1 MANLAWL
8 LPVLIAAV
16 IVFIVDLIGNY
27 VDFNNRVLNALT
39 QAVLFAAIYG
49 ALTAYFTIGEV
60 AVTETPAAP

>member
-1 MANLAWL
+1 MANLVWL

-27 VDFNNRVLNALT
+27 IDFKNRFLNALA

-60 AVTETPAAP
+60 TETVAPVGP